1 MERVLYVTDMD
12 GTLLGADSLM
22 SRRSARIITE
32 LSWRGVLITVATART
47 PATVEPL
54 LKDTYTALPAIVMTG
69 ASLWDRQ
76 HGRYKA
82 PMYIPCLTIGEIER
96 LASEYGINLFRYTL
110 GSDGVLDVFHCGE
123 MSEKERIFVD
133 ERSSLT
139 FKRFHLDDRCEPER
153 ATVLFFAMGE
163 RERIFALGDELRR
176 SVDCSVSCYVDIF
189 GKDTGILEVFAPGV
203 SKAAAVK
210 RLACEVNAGR
220 VVVFG
225 DNLNDIPM
233 MQVAD
238 EAVAVA
244 NALPEV
250 KSVADVVIGC
260 NAEDAVAEFIL
271 QRSGI
276 K

>member
-22 SRRSARIITE
+22 SSRSARIVSE
-32 LSWRGVLITVATART
+32 LSRRGVLITVATART

-54 LKDTYTALPAIVMTG
+54 LRETFTTLPAIVMTG

-76 HGRYKA
+76 RGRYKE
-82 PMYIPCLTIGEIER
+82 PMYIPCETVGEIER
-96 LASEYGINLFRYTL
+96 LASEYGISLFRYTL
-110 GSDGVLDVFHCGE
+110 GEDGVLDVFHCGQ
-123 MSEKERIFVD
+123 MSAKEQTFVE
-133 ERSSLT
+133 ERSSLA
-139 FKRFHLDDRCEPER
+139 FKRFHLESRCEPER
-153 ATVLFFAMGE
+153 ATMLFFAMGE

-189 GKDTGILEVFAPGV
+189 GKDTGILEVFAPEV
-203 SKAAAVK
+203 SKAAAVQ
-210 RLACEVNAGR
+210 RLAKEVNADR

-238 EAVAVA
+238 EAVAVG

-250 KSVADVVIGC
+250 KAVADVVIGC
-260 NAEDAVAEFIL
+260 NTDDAVAEFIL
-271 QRSGI
+271 QRSDI